1 MSEMSEY
8 WKDVKP
14 YYKEKHDK
22 RVAKTPDRI
31 EYSKKE
37 FMKNGIYA
45 ELKNIQT
52 GQFNI
57 RKGQNIIVY
66 YCSTG
71 KVLLN
76 NKPKEARG
84 IKYVIGLFK
93 NLEVENTK

>member
-1 MSEMSEY
+1 MSELAEY

-14 YYKEKHDK
+14 FYKGLHSQ

-31 EYSKKE
+31 EYAISE
-37 FMKNGIYA
+37 FTKNGISA
-45 ELKNIQT
+45 ELKNEQT

-57 RKGQNIIVY
+57 RKDNNIIVY

-84 IKYVIGLFK
+84 IKYVIGLYK
-93 NLEVENTK
+93 NLKGENK

>member
-1 MSEMSEY
+1 MSELSEY

-14 YYKEKHDK
+14 LYKEMHDK

-31 EYSKKE
+31 EYSIKE
-37 FMKNGIYA
+37 FGKSNIPY
-45 ELKNIQT
+45 ELKNEET

-57 RKGQNIIVY
+57 RKGNNIIIY

-84 IKYVIGLFK
+84 IKYVIGLYRNIK
-93 NLEVENTK
+93 EV